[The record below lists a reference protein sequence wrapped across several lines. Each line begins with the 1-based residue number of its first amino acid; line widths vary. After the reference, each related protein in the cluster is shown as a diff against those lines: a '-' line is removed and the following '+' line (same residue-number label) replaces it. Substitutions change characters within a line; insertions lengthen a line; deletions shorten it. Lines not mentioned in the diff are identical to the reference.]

1 MQRKKKRKDIQ
12 EKNLN
17 SAWKK
22 KSLQDKHKIC
32 KTFENAFAVKFTFQA
47 KDIKLNV
54 LPKSS
59 WIQVSDEVYEI
70 CYKISFHIA
79 ILSNLT
85 GTKNIKSQ

>member
-1 MQRKKKRKDIQ
+1 MEKKKLTRH
-12 EKNLN
+12 
-17 SAWKK
+17 
-22 KSLQDKHKIC
+22 KHKIC

-47 KDIKLNV
+47 KDIKLYV

-85 GTKNIKSQ
+85 GTKNIKSQYPF